1 MNRRALVIVIIIV
14 FGPIV
19 YLTYVASSLIA
30 LILEDGLA
38 DSVSLAAV
46 EVSGNS
52 STASHPIPKIIHQT
66 WKNGNIPEQWQIAQF
81 TWYVILNSS
90 CPLW

>member
-1 MNRRALVIVIIIV
+1 MNRRALVIVLIIV

-38 DSVSLAAV
+38 DSVSLATV
-46 EVSGNS
+46 EASGNS

-66 WKNGNIPEQWQIAQF
+66 WKNDNIPEQWQIAQF